1 MSRLTQ
7 LTEYDF
13 HDSLLEEISC
23 DNNKRVFLKID
34 FCNWK
39 QEGYDDSKEE
49 TSIISIVFND
59 VSSVVIPKFELNSD
73 EIIKFEVFE
82 NGCVKIIV
90 FNDMSNSTYEI
101 IIHAKSVEIIK

>member
-1 MSRLTQ
+1 MSKLTQ
-7 LTEYDF
+7 LTGYDF

-23 DNNKRVFLKID
+23 DNKRVFLKID

-39 QEGYDDSKEE
+39 QEWYDETQEE
-49 TSIISIVFND
+49 TSIISVVFND
-59 VSSVVIPKFELNSD
+59 VSSVVIPKFKLNSD
-73 EIIKFEVFE
+73 EIIKFEVLD

-101 IIHAKSVEIIK
+101 IIYAKSVEIIK